1 MSMRKLIY
9 VILNPSTG
17 SGQTSR
23 KDDDVILSA
32 AKDLEILRRFA
43 PQNDIRKEGFRME
56 TNLNWIALV
65 ELEGIPL
72 L

>member
-9 VILNPSTG
+9 VILSPSTG

-23 KDDDVILSA
+23 KDDDVILSV

-43 PQNDIRKEGFRME
+43 PQNDSQKSAFRMD
-56 TNLNWIALV
+56 TR
-65 ELEGIPL
+65 
-72 L
+72 